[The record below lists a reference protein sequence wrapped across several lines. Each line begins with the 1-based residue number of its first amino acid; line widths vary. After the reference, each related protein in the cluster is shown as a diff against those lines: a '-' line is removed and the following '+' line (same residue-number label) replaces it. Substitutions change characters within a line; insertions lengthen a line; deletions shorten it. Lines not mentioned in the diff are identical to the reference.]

1 MIFQAPPAVS
11 AAPPVAVVAA
21 ERSASGRTFNA
32 NASGESPSPPA
43 AEFSAPADGDTLELQ
58 PREVPVREK
67 FDWSSPK
74 LNREF
79 IRLEQKSLARKAS
92 PEETGRY
99 QAMRRDRNSQLFAD
113 RYLSDY
119 AEIRRLRKL
128 AEKLAEIQQY
138 LRPVRLG

>member
-1 MIFQAPPAVS
+1 MIFQAPPASS
-11 AAPPVAVVAA
+11 AAPPVAIVVA
-21 ERSASGRTFNA
+21 ERSTSSRTFHTSA
-32 NASGESPSPPA
+32 GGDPTTPSA
-43 AEFSAPADGDTLELQ
+43 GFTSPADGDTLELQ
-58 PREVPVREK
+58 PRQVPVREQ

-92 PEETGRY
+92 PEETARY
-99 QAMRRDRNSQLFAD
+99 QAMRRDRNSQLFAN